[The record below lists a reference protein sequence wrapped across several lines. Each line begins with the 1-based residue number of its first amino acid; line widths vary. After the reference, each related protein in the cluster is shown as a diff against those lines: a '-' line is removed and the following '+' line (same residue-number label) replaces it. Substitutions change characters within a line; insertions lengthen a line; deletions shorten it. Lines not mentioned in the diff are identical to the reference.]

1 MVATGRD
8 HILQQSG
15 WAELKAATGWH
26 ATRFTLAEDGDP
38 IGVCQVL
45 SRRLPLGLSVA
56 YAPRGPLVDAARLPS
71 ALAALRLALAA
82 GRCASLLCDPEVPDA
97 PVTVRSLAGAGIARS
112 PVFVQ
117 PRRTLLM
124 DLSLEPDALLAAM
137 RRKTRQYVHKAERAG
152 VVTEETADLD
162 RFLAVL
168 RAVAA
173 RDRFRIHDR
182 DYFER
187 LLGAF
192 PGRAHLLMARL
203 GTEDDG
209 ALLVV
214 RSGDRAWEM
223 FGGWSG
229 AHADARPFY
238 LLKWRSLLLMRGL
251 GVRRYD
257 MWGLADRPL
266 AATSITQK
274 RKAARGF
281 HASRGGA
288 GGMRGSG
295 GAGAVASDVDGPAV
309 SDSADPGV
317 TPSSDASSSM
327 ADAPLAGVENFKLGF
342 GGEVAEWIGALET
355 PVRRVL
361 FPLWQLGAR
370 RRLAR
375 SA

>member
-1 MVATGRD
+1 M
-8 HILQQSG
+8 L
-15 WAELKAATGWH
+15 AAT
-26 ATRFTLAEDGDP
+26 
-38 IGVCQVL
+38 
-45 SRRLPLGLSVA
+45 
-56 YAPRGPLVDAARLPS
+56 
-71 ALAALRLALAA
+71 
-82 GRCASLLCDPEVPDA
+82 RCASLLCDPEIPETPETMNA
-97 PVTVRSLAGAGIARS
+97 LSHAGVARS

-124 DLSLEPDALLAAM
+124 DLSLEPEALLAAM

-152 VVTEETADLD
+152 VVTEETADID
-162 RFLAVL
+162 RFLGVL

-173 RDRFRIHDR
+173 RDQFGIHDR
-182 DYFER
+182 AYFER
-187 LLGAF
+187 LRGAF
-192 PGRAHLLMARL
+192 PGRVHLLMSRL
-203 GTEDDG
+203 GHDDDG

-238 LLKWRSLLLMRGL
+238 LLKWRSMLLMREL

-257 MWGLADRPL
+257 MWGLADRP
-266 AATSITQK
+266 Q
-274 RKAARGF
+274 AARSSVR
-281 HASRGGA
+281 AA
-288 GGMRGSG
+288 GSVSPNDPR
-295 GAGAVASDVDGPAV
+295 AASDG
-309 SDSADPGV
+309 GLT
-317 TPSSDASSSM
+317 TPSVA

-355 PVRRVL
+355 PVRRAL